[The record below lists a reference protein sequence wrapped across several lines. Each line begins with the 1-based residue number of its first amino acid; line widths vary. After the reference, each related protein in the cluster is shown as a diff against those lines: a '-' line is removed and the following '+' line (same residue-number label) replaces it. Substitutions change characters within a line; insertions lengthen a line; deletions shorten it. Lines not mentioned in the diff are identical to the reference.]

1 MNDAGKKQEWR
12 VGAWWEQDLIVGII
26 MRNEMLQ
33 WQRAITVTTVM
44 SDMYNFD
51 LVAWRRLGIETLRL
65 PQLISLTLASWNT
78 IKYTFLSRTTVNKN
92 IFYNTTGLF

>member
-26 MRNEMLQ
+26 MRND
-33 WQRAITVTTVM
+33 TTVM

-78 IKYTFLSRTTVNKN
+78 IKYTFISRTTVNKN